1 MKDPKPLSPLEQ
13 SLMDWIWTHGPAT
26 AEDARLALEPENAL
40 KDSTVRTI
48 LRRLE
53 EKGYLAHETE
63 GRTYRYRPIRARRQA
78 AAAAVRR
85 VLDGFCRG
93 SAEELVAGM
102 VENEV
107 IEPDEL
113 RRLLDKL
120 EAARDERKQGGR
132 NDD

>member
-1 MKDPKPLSPLEQ
+1 MKSNTKRISALEQ
-13 SLMDWIWTHGPAT
+13 TVMDSIWALGSAT
-26 AEDARLALEPENAL
+26 AEDVRRSLEPAHKL

-53 EKGYLAHETE
+53 GKGYLDHETE
-63 GRTYRYRPIRARRQA
+63 GRLYRYRPVRGRRQA
-78 AAAAVRR
+78 AVDAVRR
-85 VLDGFCRG
+85 VIDAFCRG

-113 RRLLDKL
+113 RRLLD
-120 EAARDERKQGGR
+120 RMDEETKKGKGT
-132 NDD
+132 DS

>member
-1 MKDPKPLSPLEQ
+1 
-13 SLMDWIWTHGPAT
+13 MDSIWARGSAT
-26 AEDARLALEPENAL
+26 AEEVRRSLEPEHKL

-53 EKGYLAHETE
+53 EKGYLDHETE
-63 GRTYRYRPIRARRQA
+63 GRVFRYRPVRARKQA
-78 AAAAVRR
+78 AIDAVRR
-85 VLDGFCRG
+85 VIDAFCRG

-113 RRLLDKL
+113 RRLLDRLK
-120 EAARDERKQGGR
+120 EAKQSEERAQS
-132 NDD
+132 

>member
-1 MKDPKPLSPLEQ
+1 
-13 SLMDWIWTHGPAT
+13 MDSIWARGSAT
-26 AEDARLALEPENAL
+26 AEEVRRALEPEHNL

-53 EKGYLAHETE
+53 DKGYLDHETE
-63 GRTYRYRPIRARRQA
+63 GRLYRYRPVRARKQA
-78 AAAAVRR
+78 AIDAVRR
-85 VLDGFCRG
+85 VIDAFCRG

-113 RRLLDKL
+113 RSLLDRL
-120 EAARDERKQGGR
+120 EKSQQQRGRDER
-132 NDD
+132 